1 MRKFISQIQA
11 FEIPKNSFIC
21 TEKETCVP
29 GRAIPIG
36 EMWSKFLRGENI
48 VDPRMMRELSY
59 QTIEGN
65 PYFKKGVDLADR
77 FAISQSIKESSELAN
92 NMLEEELSLKDV
104 DKSSSQE
111 VNE

>member
-1 MRKFISQIQA
+1 MRTFISQLQA
-11 FEIPKNSFIC
+11 FEMPKNSFIC
-21 TEKETCVP
+21 TDKETCVP

-65 PYFKKGVDLADR
+65 PYFKKGVDLADK
-77 FAISQSIKESSELAN
+77 FEISQSIKESHDFASK
-92 NMLEEELSLKDV
+92 MLEEELSLKNE

-111 VNE
+111 VTE